1 MTAGEQKILSP
12 DPLLGFLAQAH
23 NLREKQPALEQALAA
38 ARSGGSTGAVNL
50 AEKELRSNRVLRF
63 NNLLDAF
70 VTAVFLVL
78 VGTIA
83 VLSVR
88 EWILLLGRR
97 KLAQLRETEPVWLP
111 EYAISETRPLKVM
124 GVVALAI
131 SLAREW
137 SGEAHLERALH
148 DSQFCG
154 NCHNQNEASA
164 ADGLGKNKPRLYLEV
179 TERRFNGVTRC
190 C

>member
-1 MTAGEQKILSP
+1 
-12 DPLLGFLAQAH
+12 
-23 NLREKQPALEQALAA
+23 
-38 ARSGGSTGAVNL
+38 
-50 AEKELRSNRVLRF
+50 LRF

-111 EYAISETRPLKVM
+111 QYAISETRPLKVM

-154 NCHNQNEASA
+154 NCHNHNEASA
-164 ADGLGKNKPRLYLEV
+164 AEGLGKNKPRLYLEV